1 LLDLAGAGGTVSW
14 SHIRVV
20 TMNGANDVPAVPPAP
35 LGRYA
40 HTDDGPQEL
49 HTVRLINL
57 PISLFLRAREHHDD
71 LIREFT
77 LMAIRQQAKANTPHL
92 SQQLSELVETLG
104 HRYSAS
110 ASRADAARDAAIE
123 RGDTSV
129 DLTYEVAVSI
139 VPDLLR
145 LTELID
151 AADEFCR
158 AEQLLTLPRT
168 PEMVAFAHW
177 YNGEFINQINGL
189 PPTPWS
195 GTLS

>member
-1 LLDLAGAGGTVSW
+1 MNDAGG
-14 SHIRVV
+14 
-20 TMNGANDVPAVPPAP
+20 AAAAPPPAP

-40 HTDDGPQEL
+40 HTGKVSREPR
-49 HTVRLINL
+49 TVRLVNL
-57 PISLFLRAREHHDD
+57 PISLFLRSREHHDD

-77 LMAIRQQAKANTPHL
+77 LMAIRQPEDVHAPRL
-92 SQQLSELVETLG
+92 PEQLSELVEILG
-104 HRYSAS
+104 RRYSAS

-129 DLTYEVAVSI
+129 DLTYEVPASV

-158 AEQLLTLPRT
+158 SEQLLTLPRDA
-168 PEMVAFAHW
+168 EMVAFAHW

-195 GTLS
+195 EVVS